1 MTQKSHAAPRIITAH
16 EFRVHEQL
24 DSAAR
29 CIAISCCVFLYPFVC
44 LLHVHVSRRTFS
56 DLAVKTVAYIA
67 IVSVTLSRNAIKFS
81 GNATRKVISA
91 PYVCVHVYHV
101 VTPITHDRP
110 HGNKPP
116 LVGET
121 KTLDR

>member
-1 MTQKSHAAPRIITAH
+1 MQHQELLPAH

-56 DLAVKTVAYIA
+56 DLAVKTVAYTA

-81 GNATRKVISA
+81 GNAARKVISE
-91 PYVCVHVYHV
+91 PYVCVHVYLV
-101 VTPITHDRP
+101 VTVMSLGAAGLVCRLIC
-110 HGNKPP
+110 GNCP
-116 LVGET
+116 V
-121 KTLDR
+121 R